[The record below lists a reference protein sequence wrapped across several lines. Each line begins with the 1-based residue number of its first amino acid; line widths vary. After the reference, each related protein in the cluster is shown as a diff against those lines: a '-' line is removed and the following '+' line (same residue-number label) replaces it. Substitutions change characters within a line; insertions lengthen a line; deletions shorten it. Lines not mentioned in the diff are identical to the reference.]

1 MRVLVAGADR
11 VDAGKTTFSTG
22 LIERLDAV
30 GYKPRAGNDYWFDH
44 DDYRRAVADGRL
56 YGTDAQRL
64 TAAGTA
70 DLAPEEINPVHR
82 LWRPSPGPGNGLLG
96 QAHREFVF
104 DRVGGAYVVNDGA
117 DVPASAVEALPLA
130 DARTVGTLAEI
141 NGAMQSLH
149 LPAFERLGERIGRTD
164 PAVVESYGDVARPL
178 RGLDPD
184 AAAVVEPER
193 VRVYRGGR
201 YLRACEAVGGATG
214 DATGRLEERTETVLP
229 HLDPAATVDLPALG
243 SVAREDPKAVAA
255 AYEAAYDA
263 VAAAIDAE

>member
-1 MRVLVAGADR
+1 VLVAGADR

-130 DARTVGTLAEI
+130 DARTGGNL
-141 NGAMQSLH
+141 L
-149 LPAFERLGERIGRTD
+149 
-164 PAVVESYGDVARPL
+164 L
-178 RGLDPD
+178 RS
-184 AAAVVEPER
+184 
-193 VRVYRGGR
+193 
-201 YLRACEAVGGATG
+201 
-214 DATGRLEERTETVLP
+214 TGRCSRSTCRPSSGWASESGGPTPRSSSPTGTSPVRS
-229 HLDPAATVDLPALG
+229 G
-243 SVAREDPKAVAA
+243 G
-255 AYEAAYDA
+255 
-263 VAAAIDAE
+263 